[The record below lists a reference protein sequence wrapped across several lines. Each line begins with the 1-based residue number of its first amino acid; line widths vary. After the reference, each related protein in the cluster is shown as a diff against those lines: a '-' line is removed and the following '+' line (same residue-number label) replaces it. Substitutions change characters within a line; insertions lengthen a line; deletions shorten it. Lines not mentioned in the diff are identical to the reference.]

1 MAAYSNMPNIEI
13 LELTHEYVKFMLRNT
28 DSSYA
33 FPPSLQERQTERVCV
48 VLCCLYVCGGKESG
62 GVGEREGRERMGGV
76 CSVCSTCV

>member
-33 FPPSLQERQTERVCV
+33 FPPPCKRDRPRECVLCV
-48 VLCCLYVCGGKESG
+48 VCMCVEEKRVEEW
-62 GVGEREGRERMGGV
+62 EREKEEREKGG
-76 CSVCSTCV
+76 CMQCV